1 MARLARFS
9 LPAARPGFF
18 RRRYIEIAMLPV
30 EETPDP
36 DEDEAATSFG
46 ELIAEMRDDDC
57 RAARR
62 FRPQPGAGDRDES
75 ERPVLDP
82 RVEQMLLEEIEV
94 RGAEDLRGA
103 AHRKLEQRRAYSD
116 IKGGNEE
123 R

>member
-1 MARLARFS
+1 MARSISRFS

-30 EETPDP
+30 EEAPDP
-36 DEDEAATSFG
+36 MDDDEAATSFM
-46 ELIAEMRDDDC
+46 ELITEMRDDDC

-62 FRPQPGAGDRDES
+62 FRPHPGERDES
-75 ERPVLDP
+75 ERPVLDA

-94 RGAEDLRGA
+94 RGSEDLRTA

-116 IKGGNEE
+116 IKASNEDQ
-123 R
+123 